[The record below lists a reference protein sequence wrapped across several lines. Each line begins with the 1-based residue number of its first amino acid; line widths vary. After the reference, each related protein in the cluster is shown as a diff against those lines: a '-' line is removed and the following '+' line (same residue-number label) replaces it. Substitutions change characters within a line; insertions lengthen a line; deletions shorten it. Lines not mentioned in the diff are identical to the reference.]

1 MNSLSRNLLRIGVL
15 GIWPLILLLSFLFL
29 LRHRQDRETLKK
41 YGKNILLN
49 SILFAVLLSIAVFL
63 FFRIEDTVYSYDYAG
78 HWIRSLQLQKW
89 FYEDPAHILP
99 ELFRSM
105 NENDYSFLPGVLSL
119 FLTLWQTS
127 YGWFCLSIIWAYL
140 FPLTLLLQLIYFRFY
155 TNRYLPLLIGIIFYP
170 LWFIL
175 FNGESDGGG
184 LFFVT
189 MILALLLARPYE
201 ESDLIDHLAVNL
213 YAFLMIFF
221 RRWYLYVL
229 IVCYL
234 LILVR
239 YLLQYR
245 KDLLSKESLQ
255 HLLYTVL
262 TGLPALLVILIFFR
276 PFVGRVLGSNFSEAY
291 SFYDRSGKLAA
302 LINFFS
308 LPILLISLYGLYGL
322 YQKKRYAWIA
332 AILTAIILPTFLFWR
347 IQSYEHHHYC
357 IILLPILTAF
367 TEGLHSFSDKKI
379 ILLPLSILLAVQSFL
394 IFTPV
399 KAPLL
404 TSVKRIPDTETA
416 KYKNELLQFSLQ
428 LRELTSG
435 EGISAYLASGSSVL
449 NDDMIRNVLLPD
461 LDQPQID
468 TAVLDLRDGF
478 PKDLEYI
485 RYVILIDPIQYL
497 NKDYQHIYEVITE
510 AIQKEPLVKE
520 LYQPVYETKIDEL
533 KVTVY
538 ERTGDFSPAVK
549 EYFYQKMLE
558 YYPDK
563 ADFFAYILD

>member
-1 MNSLSRNLLRIGVL
+1 MNSLTRNLLRIGIL
-15 GIWPLILLLSFLFL
+15 GLWPLILLLSLFFL
-29 LRHRQDRETLKK
+29 LRHRQDREIFRKNWK
-41 YGKNILLN
+41 YILLN
-49 SILFAVLLSIAVFL
+49 SFLFCILLSIVIFV

-105 NENDYSFLPGVLSL
+105 NENDYSYLPGVFSL
-119 FLTLWQTS
+119 FFTLWKTS
-127 YGWFCLSIIWAYL
+127 YSWFCLSIVWTYL
-140 FPLTLLLQLIYFRFY
+140 FPLSLLLQMIYFRFY
-155 TNRYLPLLIGIIFYP
+155 TNRYLPLLIGIVFYP

-184 LFFVT
+184 LFFAGMV
-189 MILALLLARPYE
+189 LALLLARPYE
-201 ESDLIDHLAVNL
+201 ETDFIDHLAVNL
-213 YAFLMIFF
+213 YTFLMIFF

-229 IVCYL
+229 VTCYL
-234 LILVR
+234 LILAR
-239 YLLQYR
+239 YLLQHR
-245 KDLLSKESLQ
+245 KSLLSGESL
-255 HLLYTVL
+255 HSLSETVL

-276 PFVGRVLGSNFSEAY
+276 PFVGRVLGNNFSEAY
-291 SFYDRSGKLAA
+291 GFYDRSGKLVS
-302 LINFFS
+302 LVNFIS
-308 LPILLISLYGLYGL
+308 VPILLISIYGLYGL
-322 YQKKRYAWIA
+322 YQKKRYTWIA

-357 IILLPILTAF
+357 IILLPLLAAF
-367 TEGLHSFSDKKI
+367 TEGLHSLSEKKY
-379 ILLPLSILLAVQSFL
+379 LLIPLSTLLGVQSCL

-399 KAPLL
+399 NVPVL
-404 TSVKRIPDTETA
+404 TSLKRLPEKTG
-416 KYKNELLQFSLQ
+416 YKDELLQFSLQ
-428 LRELTSG
+428 LRELTAG
-435 EGISAYLASGSSVL
+435 EGISAYLASGSSLL

-485 RYVILIDPIQYL
+485 RYVIIIDPVQYIDQ
-497 NKDYQHIYEVITE
+497 DYQHIYEVITE
-510 AIQKEPLVKE
+510 AVLKEPLVKE
-520 LYQPVYETKIDEL
+520 LYQPVYETEIDEL